1 MSEMK
6 KDPTTDADAEAH
18 MQASHARYSRQ
29 ELFGKIGLTGQQNI
43 RSKHVLM
50 VGAGA
55 LGTANADML
64 VRAGIGRL
72 TLVDRDYVDWSNLQR
87 QQLYDEAD
95 AREQLPKAVA
105 AQRRLQQIN
114 SDVDIRALVQD
125 VSLEEIGDI
134 AAGVDLIVDATDN
147 FDTRLLINDYAV
159 KHQIPW
165 IYGACVGSYG
175 TTFTIV
181 PGQTPCLHCLLGT
194 VPLGG
199 ATCDTVG
206 VISPAVQ
213 MVAAYQ
219 SAEALKLLTGDN
231 SALQGKLIS
240 FDLWNNQHQAIQ
252 ISAMKKTDC
261 PTCGE
266 HPVYPFLQLEHQAK
280 TAVLCGRDTVQIR
293 PVTGAVRNLNEA
305 ARLLSRQGGKVEH
318 NPYLVSVV
326 IGMHRLVLFQDGRVL
341 IHGTKDIAEARSIY
355 HKYLG

>member
-1 MSEMK
+1 MK
-6 KDPTTDADAEAH
+6 KDPKTDADAEAH
-18 MQASHARYSRQ
+18 TQASHARYSRQ
-29 ELFGKIGLTGQQNI
+29 ELFGKIGPTGQKNI

-95 AREQLPKAVA
+95 AREQIPKAVA

-293 PVTGAVRNLNEA
+293 PVTGAVLNLNEA
-305 ARLLSRQGGKVEH
+305 ARLLSRQGGQVEH

-326 IGMHRLVLFQDGRVL
+326 IGAHRLVLFQDGRVL

>member
-6 KDPTTDADAEAH
+6 KDPIKDADAKAH
-18 MQASHARYSRQ
+18 TQASHARYSRQ
-29 ELFGKIGLTGQQNI
+29 ELFGKIGPKGQKNI

-95 AREQLPKAVA
+95 AHEQIPKAVA

-134 AAGVDLIVDATDN
+134 AIGVDLIVDATDN
-147 FDTRLLINDYAV
+147 FDTRLLLNDYAV

-206 VISPAVQ
+206 IISPAVQ

-252 ISAMKKTDC
+252 ISAMKKIDC

-266 HPVYPFLQLEHQAK
+266 HPVYPFLQSEHQAK

-293 PVTGAVRNLNEA
+293 PVTHAVRDLNEA

-326 IGMHRLVLFQDGRVL
+326 IGSHRLVLFQDGRVL

>member
-6 KDPTTDADAEAH
+6 KDPKTDADAEAH
-18 MQASHARYSRQ
+18 TQASHARYSRQ

-95 AREQLPKAVA
+95 AREQIPKAVA

-305 ARLLSRQGGKVEH
+305 ARLLSHQGGQVEH

-326 IGMHRLVLFQDGRVL
+326 IGAHRLVLFQDGRVL

>member
-18 MQASHARYSRQ
+18 TQASHARYSRQ
-29 ELFGKIGLTGQQNI
+29 ELFGRIGPTGQQHI

-95 AREQLPKAVA
+95 AREQIPKAVA

-125 VSLEEIGDI
+125 VSLEEISDI

-147 FDTRLLINDYAV
+147 FDTRLLLNDYAV

-252 ISAMKKTDC
+252 ISAMKKADC

-266 HPVYPFLQLEHQAK
+266 HPVYPFLQAEHQAK

-293 PVTGAVRNLNEA
+293 PVMGAVRNLNEA

-318 NPYLVSVV
+318 NSYLVSAV
-326 IGMHRLVLFQDGRVL
+326 IGVHRMVLFQDGRVL

>member
-6 KDPTTDADAEAH
+6 KDPKTDADAEAH
-18 MQASHARYSRQ
+18 TQASHARYSRQ
-29 ELFGKIGLTGQQNI
+29 ELFGKIGPTGQQNI

-95 AREQLPKAVA
+95 AREQIPKAVA

-261 PTCGE
+261 STCGE

-293 PVTGAVRNLNEA
+293 PVTGSVRNLNEA
-305 ARLLSRQGGKVEH
+305 ARLLSRQGGQVEH

>member
-6 KDPTTDADAEAH
+6 KDQNMDADAEAQT
-18 MQASHARYSRQ
+18 QASHARYSRQ
-29 ELFGKIGLTGQQNI
+29 ELFTKIGPAGQQNI
-43 RSKHVLM
+43 RSKHVLII
-50 VGAGA
+50 GAGA

-95 AREQLPKAVA
+95 ARDHMPKAVA
-105 AQRRLQQIN
+105 AQKRLQQVN
-114 SDVDIRALVQD
+114 SDVDIRALIRD
-125 VSLEEIGDI
+125 VSLEEIDDI

-199 ATCDTVG
+199 ATCDTAG

-219 SAEALKLLTGDN
+219 SAEALKLLTGDD

-252 ISAMKKTDC
+252 ISAMKKADC

-266 HPVYPFLQLEHQAK
+266 HPVYPFLQSEHQSK
-280 TAVLCGRDTVQIR
+280 SAVLCGRDTVQIR
-293 PVTGAVRNLNEA
+293 PASGAVRDLNEA

-326 IGMHRLVLFQDGRVL
+326 IGAHRLVLFQDGRVL
-341 IHGTKDIAEARSIY
+341 IHGTKDIAEARSIV

>member
-1 MSEMK
+1 MSEIN
-6 KDPTTDADAEAH
+6 KDQTTGADAQAH
-18 MQASHARYSRQ
+18 THASPARYSRQ
-29 ELFGKIGLTGQQNI
+29 ELFSKIGTAGQQNI

-95 AREQLPKAVA
+95 ARNQMPKAVA
-105 AQRRLQQIN
+105 AQKRLQQIN
-114 SDVDIRALVQD
+114 SDVDIHALVRD
-125 VSLEEIGDI
+125 VSLEEIDDI
-134 AAGVDLIVDATDN
+134 AAGVDLIIDATDN
-147 FDTRLLINDYAV
+147 FDIRLLMNDYAV
-159 KHQIPW
+159 KHRIPW

-181 PGQTPCLHCLLGT
+181 PGQTPCLHCLLGA

-219 SAEALKLLTGDN
+219 SAEALKLLTGDD
-231 SALQGKLIS
+231 SALQNKLIT
-240 FDLWNNQHQAIQ
+240 FDLWNNQHQAIHV
-252 ISAMKKTDC
+252 SAMKKADC

-266 HPVYPFLQLEHQAK
+266 HPVYPFLQSEHQAK

-293 PVTGAVRNLNEA
+293 PAPGAVRDLNEA

-326 IGMHRLVLFQDGRVL
+326 IGTHRLVLFQDGRVL
-341 IHGTKDIAEARSIY
+341 VHGTKDIAEARSIY

>member
-1 MSEMK
+1 MSEIN
-6 KDPTTDADAEAH
+6 KDQKTDADAQAH
-18 MQASHARYSRQ
+18 THVSHARYSRQ
-29 ELFGKIGLTGQQNI
+29 ELFSKIGTAGQQHI

-95 AREQLPKAVA
+95 ARDQMPKAVA
-105 AQRRLQQIN
+105 AQKRLQQIN
-114 SDVDIRALVQD
+114 SDVDIRALVRD
-125 VSLEEIGDI
+125 VSLEEIDDI

-159 KHQIPW
+159 KHRIPW

-219 SAEALKLLTGDN
+219 SAEALKLLTGDD
-231 SALQGKLIS
+231 SALQSKLIS
-240 FDLWNNQHQAIQ
+240 FDLWNNQHQAIH
-252 ISAMKKTDC
+252 INAMKKVDC

-266 HPVYPFLQLEHQAK
+266 HPVYPFLQSEHQAK

-293 PVTGAVRNLNEA
+293 PAPGAVRDLNEA

-326 IGMHRLVLFQDGRVL
+326 IGTHRLVLFQDGRVL
-341 IHGTKDIAEARSIY
+341 IHGTKNIAEARSVY

>member
-6 KDPTTDADAEAH
+6 KDPKTDADAEAH
-18 MQASHARYSRQ
+18 TQASHARYSRQ
-29 ELFGKIGLTGQQNI
+29 ELFGKIGPTGQKNI

-95 AREQLPKAVA
+95 AREQIPKAVA

-293 PVTGAVRNLNEA
+293 PVTGAVLNLNEA
-305 ARLLSRQGGKVEH
+305 ARLLSRQGGQVEH

-326 IGMHRLVLFQDGRVL
+326 IGAHRLVLFQDGRVL